1 MTHKISVLI
10 ADDNKK
16 LTSELSD
23 YLNCQNDISVC
34 AVADNGKEALALI
47 DETSPD
53 VVILDME
60 AGLEHLAR
68 GTTSGMEQFIV
79 VIEPGARSIQTYRN
93 VKRLALELGV
103 KQVRVVASKVRD
115 EKDEQ
120 FILEKSHRKIFLVLS
135 ITIRIL

>member
-1 MTHKISVLI
+1 
-10 ADDNKK
+10 
-16 LTSELSD
+16 
-23 YLNCQNDISVC
+23 
-34 AVADNGKEALALI
+34 
-47 DETSPD
+47 
-53 VVILDME
+53 ME

-120 FILEKSHRKIFLVLS
+120 FILEKIPQEDFLGFIHYHSDIIEADRLGKSPYDCSPDLVKEVKD
-135 ITIRIL
+135 IVQRMK